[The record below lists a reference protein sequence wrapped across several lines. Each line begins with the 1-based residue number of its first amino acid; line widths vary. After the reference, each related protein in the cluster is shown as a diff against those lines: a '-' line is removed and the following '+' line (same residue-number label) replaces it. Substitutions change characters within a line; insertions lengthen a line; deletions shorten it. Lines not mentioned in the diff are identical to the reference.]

1 MVCPLSTG
9 VRVEVSHGLLIS
21 GSVSSDDRDDFSHL
35 TPESYTGIFKIA
47 GVESLLQASFYT
59 LGCRLNQTETAVLTA
74 ALRKKGYSIVD
85 WGQQADLVVVNTCS
99 VTEPGEA
106 RCRNVI
112 RQALRRSPEAFV
124 VVLGCYAQI
133 GLEALRKIPGVDMIV
148 GTEYKMKFPAYI
160 EHPRKLPDP
169 VVLHSNLIDKSD
181 FEVDGTGEYHTT
193 RANLK
198 IQDGCDFFC
207 TFCIIPFTRGRERSR
222 KLEDVHREACE
233 LVDQG
238 HQEIVLT
245 GVNIGRYEQEGRTFL
260 DLIKRLEDIDG
271 LERIRITSIEP
282 TTIENGLVEH
292 MAKSDKLCH
301 YFHIPIQSGDDLV
314 LQGMNRHYGIQ
325 EYRDFLEKVENE
337 VPEVGLGTDVI
348 VGFPGETDESFER
361 TENLL
366 TELPLAYFHVFSY
379 SKRYGS
385 RASRMEG
392 HVNPEVIKARSKRLR
407 ALSRSKRRRF
417 QSRYVGREVSV
428 LFEQQNDDGLW
439 TGLTGNYMRV
449 GVVSPEPLRNQFA
462 NVRIEEAGEEL
473 ALGVLVS

>member
-1 MVCPLSTG
+1 M
-9 VRVEVSHGLLIS
+9 
-21 GSVSSDDRDDFSHL
+21 
-35 TPESYTGIFKIA
+35 
-47 GVESLLQASFYT
+47 QASFYT

-74 ALRKKGYSIVD
+74 ALRKKGYSVVE
-85 WGQQADLVVVNTCS
+85 WGQPADLVVVNTCS

-133 GLEALRKIPGVDMIV
+133 GLEALREIPGVDMIV

-160 EHPRKLPDP
+160 DHPRKLPEP
-169 VVLHSNLIDKSD
+169 VVLHSSLIDKSD

-222 KLEDVHREACE
+222 TVEDILREAGE
-233 LVDQG
+233 LVDRG

-260 DLIKRLEDIDG
+260 DLIRRLEEIEG

-282 TTIENGLVEH
+282 TTIEKDLVEH
-292 MAKSDKLCH
+292 MATSEKLCH
-301 YFHIPIQSGDDLV
+301 YFHIPIQSGDDGV
-314 LQGMNRHYGIQ
+314 LKGMNRHYGVQ
-325 EYRDFLEKVENE
+325 EFRDFLESVACK

-361 TENLL
+361 TEKLL
-366 TELPLAYFHVFSY
+366 TDLPFSYFHVFSY

-407 ALSRSKRRRF
+407 ALSRAKRRNF
-417 QSRYVGREVSV
+417 QSRYVGRELSV
-428 LFEQQNDDGLW
+428 LFEQIDDKGLW
-439 TGLTGNYMRV
+439 TGLTDNYMRV
-449 GVVSPEPLRNQFA
+449 GVVSAEPLRNQFA
-462 NVRIEEAGEEL
+462 KVRIEEAGEEL
-473 ALGVLVS
+473 ALGILTS